1 MRLINLILPQWRQ
14 EDKVIHNN
22 KFKKGAASFYIVA
35 FSTLI
40 LLVVATSFAA
50 IIISEIT
57 RTSNDDLSQSAYD
70 SAMAGVED
78 AKLAFYNYQN
88 CKASPGSNSDS
99 DCGRIISLVDSP
111 KAGEECQ
118 MVGSILGRTTEIQEY
133 KVVNTNTVSN
143 NMQQE
148 YTCAMIKTKTR
159 AIESNLNAVNS
170 MRVYDLKF
178 ADVEG
183 GLTGEEITN
192 QITQIKVS
200 WFSDE
205 NLNDEGNKTNFKNF
219 ASNKVVFKSIV
230 DDGRAVPPTIAVA
243 VVQTSNTFNLSDFE
257 RIEGNKTDR
266 GMVYLVPTIGVK
278 NPTTGSNFKTT
289 GANNEVGVDALSE
302 SNNKQATNLPYTV
315 NCSSAVASGGYA
327 CSATINIPRPVGN
340 NVRNP
345 NTFMVAVSLPYGTP
359 STDFALEFKC
369 GNAVCAK
376 DDGMGNALEGDDT
389 HQATLDGVQIV
400 IDSTGRANDLYRRV
414 EVRLEEQS
422 GSSFLSI
429 MGPLELLGGSSDGA
443 DLLNKDY
450 TVKCEYNFG
459 SPTC

>member
-1 MRLINLILPQWRQ
+1 M
-14 EDKVIHNN
+14 IHNN

-78 AKLAFYNYQN
+78 AKLAYYNYQN
-88 CKASPGSNSDS
+88 CKASVGAAPDASCND
-99 DCGRIISLVDSP
+99 IISLIESP
-111 KAGEECQ
+111 TAGEECQ
-118 MVGSILGRTTEIQEY
+118 MVGNILGRTTEIQEY
-133 KVVNTNTVSN
+133 KEVNTGTVSN

-148 YTCAMIKTKTR
+148 YTCAMIKTQTP
-159 AIESNLNAVNS
+159 AIESNLNAINS
-170 MRVYDLKF
+170 MRVYNLKF

-183 GLTGEEITN
+183 GLTGKEIAN

-200 WFSDE
+200 WFSDK
-205 NLNDEGNKTNFKNF
+205 NLSDEGNKTSFKNF
-219 ASNKVVFKSIV
+219 ASNQVIFKSIV
-230 DDGRAVPPTIAVA
+230 DGGRAVPPTIALA
-243 VVQTSNTFNLSDFE
+243 VVQTTGTFNLSDFE
-257 RIEGNKTDR
+257 RVEGNNTDR
-266 GMVYLVPTIGVK
+266 GMVYLVPTNGVK
-278 NPTTGSNFKTT
+278 NPTTGSNFKTA
-289 GANNEVGVDALSE
+289 GENNIIGSDALAQ

-315 NCSSAVASGGYA
+315 DCSSGITSGSYV
-327 CSATINIPRPVGN
+327 CSATVNIPRPVGSGD
-340 NVRNP
+340 RNP

-359 STDFALEFKC
+359 STDFALEFLC
-369 GNAVCAK
+369 GNAVCAT
-376 DDGMGNALEGDDT
+376 DDGTGNAIDDT
-389 HQATLDGVQIV
+389 HQAILDEVQIV

-429 MGPLELLGGSSDGA
+429 MGPLELLGGGTGSTKVLEKNYA
-443 DLLNKDY
+443 
-450 TVKCEYNFG
+450 VKCEYNFG
-459 SPTC
+459 GPTC